1 MLLLLP
7 LLALADA
14 DASFTAIETEPAESV
29 ELTSP
34 EIESE
39 EVTSPVSESEIP
51 TETDPSTST
60 PAPTPS
66 PTSTPA
72 STPTPTKE
80 LVTPTVLP
88 GSSPL
93 IKAIVI
99 FICAALFG
107 IGIISAIVLCVLRRR
122 RMRAQERANM
132 DIDQFMIPS
141 GDGLELEEP
150 LAPVH

>member
-7 LLALADA
+7 LLALAETDVN
-14 DASFTAIETEPAESV
+14 FTT
-29 ELTSP
+29 T
-34 EIESE
+34 EIEPVESE
-39 EVTSPVSESEIP
+39 DFTTPVSESEIP
-51 TETDPSTST
+51 TETDPPSTATPDPTSAPTST
-60 PAPTPS
+60 PTPS
-66 PTSTPA
+66 PTSIPT
-72 STPTPTKE
+72 SIPTPTKE

-93 IKAIVI
+93 IKTIVI
-99 FICAALFG
+99 FICAALFA

-122 RMRAQERANM
+122 RLRAKERANM